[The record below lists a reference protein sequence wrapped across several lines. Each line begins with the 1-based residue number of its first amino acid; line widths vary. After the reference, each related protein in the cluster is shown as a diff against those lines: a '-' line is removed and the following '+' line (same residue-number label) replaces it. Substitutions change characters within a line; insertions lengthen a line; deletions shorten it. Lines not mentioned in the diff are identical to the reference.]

1 MKLESFVFSF
11 NFSED
16 KNDFEYRLDTASE
29 FTKEDIELRVESL
42 KNDLDQ
48 FKELMLKEVDQNK
61 QETKK

>member
-1 MKLESFVFSF
+1 VKLESFVFSF